1 MTPEGHPARSDP
13 GQIVGPDKGRCA
25 HEENARVFH
34 QGPDT
39 FVVHREAGYIDA
51 ALHLHGSSHD
61 TPPLHRRRAIYKFV
75 LKLCIMD
82 RTHRVNGMYRII
94 SSPC

>member
-25 HEENARVFH
+25 NEENARVFH

-51 ALHLHGSSHD
+51 ALHLHGSSRD
-61 TPPLHRRRAIYKFV
+61 TPPLHRRLGPYIN
-75 LKLCIMD
+75 LC
-82 RTHRVNGMYRII
+82 
-94 SSPC
+94 